1 MEISSCLYVP
11 VVMPL
16 IDPQKDGRINNIHF
30 CAGRSNNV
38 SQRKEGDLTY
48 AQFPI
53 SFANI
58 FRGIVLGS
66 SFSFPSSIRLHVGK
80 NKAKRSALT

>member
-1 MEISSCLYVP
+1 MVALLITYNY
-11 VVMPL
+11 PL
-16 IDPQKDGRINNIHF
+16 KDRLGDQTLFMFVLIAAIKITEGRTY
-30 CAGRSNNV
+30 
-38 SQRKEGDLTY
+38 LTY

-66 SFSFPSSIRLHVGK
+66 SFSFPSVSRLCVGEK
-80 NKAKRSALT
+80 QRKEVNVKIKIAFG